1 MYNQIADQSVI
12 FKKWEKLIN
21 AENDIR
27 DEQIKMSTAVVL
39 ENAQRK
45 INERYKIN
53 NSRGLLTEAS
63 IYGGDGLGNAGITS
77 VGTMGPHGNSIAAT
91 AGTATATLV
100 VENQMAKEAL
110 ESQMIQL
117 KETFAEQGLKVD
129 AVEVTVS
136 EFGLKKE
143 NEQQEETAGDRR
155 RNRRSRSEDNGHNEE
170 DGVTDNVTAPERRS
184 VDSTVDYTA

>member
-63 IYGGDGLGNAGITS
+63 ISSSIVGL
-77 VGTMGPHGNSIAAT
+77 
-91 AGTATATLV
+91 
-100 VENQMAKEAL
+100 
-110 ESQMIQL
+110 
-117 KETFAEQGLKVD
+117 
-129 AVEVTVS
+129 
-136 EFGLKKE
+136 
-143 NEQQEETAGDRR
+143 
-155 RNRRSRSEDNGHNEE
+155 
-170 DGVTDNVTAPERRS
+170 
-184 VDSTVDYTA
+184 